1 MNNLREYIIEKLKI
15 NKDSKIQGPSENFVF
30 VVAFN
35 EAYGALIKDYAD
47 VRIESRSG
55 EPDGFIIPLED
66 IKSYCK
72 KYNKPSKKE
81 WNIIVYRIPDNWSI
95 IADFIDAYKN
105 GEVFGEDLEIIEDNE
120 LK

>member
-15 NKDSKIQGPSENFVF
+15 DKDSKIQGTSDNFVF
-30 VVAFN
+30 VFAYN
-35 EAYGALIKDYAD
+35 EAYDALIKDYAD
-47 VRIESRSG
+47 AKTDSKGS

-72 KYNKPSKKE
+72 KYNNPSKKE
-81 WNIIVYRIPDNWSI
+81 WNIIVYRIPDGWSTI
-95 IADFIDAYKN
+95 TDFIDAYEEGKILSD
-105 GEVFGEDLEIIEDNE
+105 ELEIMEDNE

>member
-30 VVAFN
+30 VVAYN

-47 VRIESRSG
+47 AKIESKSG

-66 IKSYCK
+66 IKYYCK

-81 WNIIVYRIPDNWSI
+81 WNIIVYKIPDDWSI
-95 IADFIDAYKN
+95 MADFIDAYKE
-105 GEVFGEDLEIIEDNE
+105 GEILCSELEIIEDNE

>member
-30 VVAFN
+30 VVAYN

-47 VRIESRSG
+47 AKIESKSG

-81 WNIIVYRIPDNWSI
+81 RNIIVYIIPDSTI
-95 IADFIDAYKN
+95 SDFINAYEK
-105 GEVFGEDLEIIEDNE
+105 GEIFSDRLEIIEDDE